1 MIGKYAAEKDHQ
13 FNHKNQ
19 WVRYRVETKVL
30 SGSPSKSLST
40 FSLQKEIQAI
50 DNRISVGSLVRAA
63 ETELWLVSY

>member
-19 WVRYRVETKVL
+19 WVRYRVETKVPVRP
-30 SGSPSKSLST
+30 PSKSLRT
-40 FSLQKEIQAI
+40 FSLRKEIQAI
-50 DNRISVGSLVRAA
+50 DNTISVGSLVRAA

>member
-13 FNHKNQ
+13 FNHRNQ

-30 SGSPSKSLST
+30 SDRPPFCPLVL
-40 FSLQKEIQAI
+40 FLQKEIRAI
-50 DNRISVGSLVRAA
+50 DNGISVGSLARVA

>member
-13 FNHKNQ
+13 FNHRNQ

-30 SGSPSKSLST
+30 SDRPPFCPLVL
-40 FSLQKEIQAI
+40 SLQEEI
-50 DNRISVGSLVRAA
+50 DNGISVGSLARAA